1 VFPVIGEYPLPDGS
15 LATVRARRVPD
26 VDDVAPSALRE
37 LVGRAIE
44 ARLGEVARD
53 VLGLVVRLE
62 GAEGLRQGRLAR
74 VELGASAATLA
85 EFKRPGAARLRVTDL
100 RVFVEGLWVN
110 PLAARAGRLEI
121 LDARGF
127 GIERA
132 TISSADLDALL
143 RDLKGF
149 RHASVRL
156 EAGAARLAFRQW
168 GPDVSL
174 RARVVQAPD
183 RPVALAADRVRVDGV
198 DVPAALVD
206 WVVRNY
212 DPLPA
217 VLARLPVRLA
227 VGRVEVTPEAIRIRG
242 RD

>member
-1 VFPVIGEYPLPDGS
+1 
-15 LATVRARRVPD
+15 
-26 VDDVAPSALRE
+26 
-37 LVGRAIE
+37 
-44 ARLGEVARD
+44 
-53 VLGLVVRLE
+53 
-62 GAEGLRQGRLAR
+62 
-74 VELGASAATLA
+74 
-85 EFKRPGAARLRVTDL
+85 
-100 RVFVEGLWVN
+100 
-110 PLAARAGRLEI
+110 
-121 LDARGF
+121 
-127 GIERA
+127 
-132 TISSADLDALL
+132 
-143 RDLKGF
+143 
-149 RHASVRL
+149 
-156 EAGAARLAFRQW
+156 
-168 GPDVSL
+168 VSL